1 MMTRDTLEKYLN
13 TLLEI
18 KTIKDYCPNGLQVE
32 GKKEIKTIVTGVTAC
47 QKLLDAA
54 IESQADAILVHHGY
68 FWKGEAYP
76 IIGIKKRRIFSL
88 IKHDI
93 NLFAYHLP
101 LDIHPLYGNNV
112 QLAQRLNIK
121 NLCAFDTGTDPS
133 YGITGE
139 LDHPLSLNAFTKEI
153 AATLNR
159 DPLVI
164 QANKNPIKKVAIC
177 TGGAQDFVENA
188 ALAGADLYISGEISE
203 RTTHFALEENINYI
217 SAGHHATER
226 YGIQALGNH
235 LSDKFDINH
244 KFIDIHN
251 PA

>member
-1 MMTRDTLEKYLN
+1 MMTRDSLEKYLN
-13 TLLEI
+13 TLLET

-54 IESQADAILVHHGY
+54 IESHADAILVHHGY

-76 IIGIKKRRIFSL
+76 ITGIKKKRISSL
-88 IKHDI
+88 IKHNI

-112 QLAQRLNIK
+112 QLAQRLNIQ

-133 YGITGE
+133 YGIIGK
-139 LDHPLSLNAFTKEI
+139 LNHPLSLESFSKEI
-153 AATLNR
+153 VATLNR

-164 QANKNPIKKVAIC
+164 QANNNPIKKVAIC
-177 TGGAQDFVENA
+177 TGGAQDFLENA

-203 RTTHFALEENINYI
+203 RTTHSALEGNINYI

-244 KFIDIHN
+244 TFIDIHN